1 MDINQ
6 IILDSENIKT
16 VNWDEL
22 NIKDDILRSIY
33 RYGFEKPTPI
43 QVASI
48 KPIIECRDLIAQ
60 AQSGTGKTGAFTI
73 SSLHKVNTDDD
84 KTQIIMLA
92 PTRELVMQIYD
103 VVCELGG
110 TIENIRIKTFVG
122 GTSVNDDI
130 DYLKKTQPHIA
141 IATIGRLYDMVYRR
155 KLNTKYV
162 KIIVMD
168 EADELLSKGFKSQI
182 YDLFQFLPKQLQVIL
197 FSATMP
203 NDVIKLGERIANDPL
218 KIIVEPE
225 KLSLEC
231 IQQYYVALRNDFMKY
246 ETLKDLF
253 NVMQLNQTIIYVNT
267 INKVDYLY
275 EMLHK
280 DGFPV
285 GCIHS
290 DMSKT
295 ERETSLKKF
304 RNGQFRILVSSG
316 ITSRGIDVQQVS
328 TVILY
333 DVPYNVHTY
342 LHAIGRSGRYGRK
355 GLAINFV
362 TNRDVSLMRN
372 IEHQFL

>member
-48 KPIIECRDLIAQ
+48 KPIIEGRDLIAQ

-155 KLNTKYV
+155 CLLYTS
-162 KIIVMD
+162 D
-168 EADELLSKGFKSQI
+168 AADE
-182 YDLFQFLPKQLQVIL
+182 
-197 FSATMP
+197 
-203 NDVIKLGERIANDPL
+203 
-218 KIIVEPE
+218 
-225 KLSLEC
+225 
-231 IQQYYVALRNDFMKY
+231 
-246 ETLKDLF
+246 
-253 NVMQLNQTIIYVNT
+253 
-267 INKVDYLY
+267 
-275 EMLHK
+275 
-280 DGFPV
+280 
-285 GCIHS
+285 
-290 DMSKT
+290 
-295 ERETSLKKF
+295 
-304 RNGQFRILVSSG
+304 
-316 ITSRGIDVQQVS
+316 
-328 TVILY
+328 
-333 DVPYNVHTY
+333 
-342 LHAIGRSGRYGRK
+342 
-355 GLAINFV
+355 
-362 TNRDVSLMRN
+362 
-372 IEHQFL
+372 